1 MRWPLAFLALSLTG
15 CTELAQ
21 AYRQEQEY
29 VLYDGRK
36 APPAPGS
43 PAADFA
49 RLREAESLR
58 AEVAQLIAEGLDTDG
73 ALAKKLSALDETIL
87 AQRTALGAQLA
98 ALRAARAAEL
108 GKPDDSKP
116 AAAKPDGR

>member
-1 MRWPLAFLALSLTG
+1 MRWSLAFLALSLTG
-15 CTELAQ
+15 CSELAQ
-21 AYRQEQEY
+21 AYRQEQEF
-29 VLYDGRK
+29 VLYDASK

-58 AEVAQLIAEGLDTDG
+58 AEIAQLITEDLDADG
-73 ALAKKLSALDETIL
+73 ALARKLSALDETIL
-87 AQRTALGAQLA
+87 AQRAALGEELA
-98 ALRAARAAEL
+98 KLRAARAAEL
-108 GKPDDSKP
+108 CKPDDSEP